1 MFAKWRSE
9 RCSFERNKPTTWVGL
24 AGSEEGEGAFMAS
37 FDTAVLN
44 GRAVLPGGEPVRAD
58 IGIKDGRIAAV
69 GEISSGEAEEVVD
82 AEGKLVLPGAVD
94 AHFHLGIYRDITE
107 DAESETL
114 SSLAGGVT
122 SVISYFRTGS
132 HYLNKSGPYAEI
144 FPEVLE
150 ATNGHSYVDYGY
162 HLAPMAREQIAEIE
176 NLLNEEGVSSFK
188 YYMFYKGLDLSGAS
202 SDAKGYTM
210 SENYDLGHL
219 FEIMEQVARVQ
230 EARTD
235 GSRVSLSI
243 HCEQPELIRVFGERV
258 REESTLTGLE
268 AYSASRPALT
278 EHLAVAEVGVLA
290 GHTRCPINLLHL
302 SSEEALDAALELK
315 RQHPTLD
322 TRLETTLHH
331 LALTYE
337 SYNDQRGKV
346 NPPIRAQSDVDA
358 LWRGA
363 KRGEIDWICSD
374 HACCS
379 EEHKEGDL
387 WQALPGFGGTALIY
401 PFILTEGPRRGLS
414 FGRIVDLVATNP
426 ARAYGLS
433 PRKGAITIG
442 ADADLAIVS
451 LEETHPV
458 TAERLLSAQEYT
470 PFEGMELTGWP
481 VRTILR
487 GQTVFADGEAT
498 GGPRGAYLKRPM
510 TTEQPLATP

>member
-1 MFAKWRSE
+1 MGR
-9 RCSFERNKPTTWVGL
+9 
-24 AGSEEGEGAFMAS
+24 
-37 FDTAVLN
+37 FDTVVL
-44 GRAVLPGGEPVRAD
+44 GGQAVLPGRGRVRAD
-58 IGIKDGRIAAV
+58 VAIRYGRIAAV
-69 GEISSGEAEEVVD
+69 GEGFSSDDADEVVD
-82 AEGKLVLPGAVD
+82 ATGKLVLPGAVD

-107 DAESETL
+107 DTESETL

-132 HYLNKSGPYAEI
+132 HYLEKSGPYAEI

-150 ATNGHSYVDYGY
+150 ATNGHSRVDFGY
-162 HLAPMAREQIAEIE
+162 HLAPMLREQVGEIE
-176 NLLNEEGVSSFK
+176 SLVRDEGVTSFK

-202 SDAKGYTM
+202 SDASGYTM

-219 FEIMEQVARVQ
+219 FEIMEQVARAQ
-230 EARTD
+230 GERTD

-243 HCEQPELIRVFGERV
+243 HCEQPELIRVFSERV
-258 REESTLTGLE
+258 KEEGVLSGLE
-268 AYSASRPALT
+268 AYSASRPSLT
-278 EHLAVAEVGVLA
+278 EHLAVAEVAVLA
-290 GHTRCPINLLHL
+290 EHTRCPVNLLHL
-302 SSEEALDAALELK
+302 SSAEAFEAALELK
-315 RQHPTLD
+315 TLNPYLD
-322 TRLETTLHH
+322 VRLETTLHH

-358 LWRGA
+358 LWRGVA
-363 KRGEIDWICSD
+363 RGEIDWVCSD

-401 PFILTEGPRRGLS
+401 PFILSEGPKHGLS
-414 FGRIVDLVATNP
+414 LERCVDLVATNP

-433 PRKGAITIG
+433 PRKGSITVG
-442 ADADLAIVS
+442 ADADLAIVDM
-451 LEETHPV
+451 EETHPV
-458 TAERLLSAQEYT
+458 TTERLLSAQEYT

-487 GQTVFADGEAT
+487 GSTVFADGEPVGEPLGT
-498 GGPRGAYLKRPM
+498 YMKR
-510 TTEQPLATP
+510 PLATP